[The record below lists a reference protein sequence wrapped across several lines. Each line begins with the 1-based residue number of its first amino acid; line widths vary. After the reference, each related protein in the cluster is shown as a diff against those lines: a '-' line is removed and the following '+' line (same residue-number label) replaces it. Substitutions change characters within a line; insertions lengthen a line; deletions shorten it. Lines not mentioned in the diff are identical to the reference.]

1 MNTVM
6 PILYVPERR
15 IVLRLIAELRRDT
28 SGHYLSGAGTQEA
41 QELTSVMGSVYLAD
55 LAGKPATASML
66 SRTTGIPRAT
76 ILRRLKRLSK
86 AGVVECVERRYRVVR
101 AVVNSPESVSLLK
114 RSVAR
119 IKEAAQKLSRL
130 DEDATC

>member
-6 PILYVPERR
+6 PILYAPERR
-15 IVLRLIAELRRDT
+15 IVLRLIAELRQDT
-28 SGHYLSGAGTQEA
+28 SGHYLSGVGTQEA
-41 QELTSVMGSVYLAD
+41 QELTSVMGGVYLAD

-66 SRTTGIPRAT
+66 SRTTGIPRVT
-76 ILRRLKRLSK
+76 ILRRLERLSK
-86 AGVVECVERRYRVVR
+86 AGVVECVDRRYRVVR
-101 AVVNSPESVSLLK
+101 AIVNSPESVCLLK

-130 DEDATC
+130 DEDAIC